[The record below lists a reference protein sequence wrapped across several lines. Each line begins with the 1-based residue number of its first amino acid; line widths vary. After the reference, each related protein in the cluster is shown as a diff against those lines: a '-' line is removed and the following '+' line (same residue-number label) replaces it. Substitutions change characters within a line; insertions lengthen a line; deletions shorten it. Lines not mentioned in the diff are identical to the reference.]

1 MMGVFSVTIEVGDRD
16 GNHFERLDALVDT
29 GATFTMVPASVLR
42 ELGLEAHERG
52 AFELADGSIQ
62 QFDISETRI
71 RIEGRETST
80 VIVFGQEGMTPL
92 LGAYT
97 LERMHLG
104 VDPAGQRLI
113 DVPWRLM

>member
-1 MMGVFSVTIEVGDRD
+1 MGVFSVAIEI
-16 GNHFERLDALVDT
+16 GNESGCHFERLDALVDT
-29 GATFTMVPASVLR
+29 GATFTMVPASILR
-42 ELGLEAHERG
+42 RLGLEAHERG
-52 AFELADGSIQ
+52 AFELADGSLQ

-71 RIEGRETST
+71 RVEGHETST

-113 DVPWRLM
+113 EVPWRLM

>member
-1 MMGVFSVTIEVGDRD
+1 MGVFSVPIEIGNPD
-16 GNHFERLDALVDT
+16 GSQFERLDALVDT
-29 GATFTMVPASVLR
+29 GATFTMIPASVLR

-52 AFELADGSIQ
+52 AFELADGSLQ

-71 RIEGRETST
+71 RVEGREIST
-80 VIVFGQEGMTPL
+80 VVVFGQESMTPL

-97 LERMHLG
+97 LERMRLG

-113 DVPWRLM
+113 EVPWRLM